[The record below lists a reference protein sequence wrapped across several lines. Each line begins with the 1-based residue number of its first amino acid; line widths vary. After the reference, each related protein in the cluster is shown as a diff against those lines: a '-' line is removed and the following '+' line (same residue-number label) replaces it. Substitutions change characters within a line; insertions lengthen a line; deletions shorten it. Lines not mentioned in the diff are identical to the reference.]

1 MSIAA
6 VVLVVV
12 KSIHVGETYEEPVI
26 HVLESVVVDV
36 SDGSSVV
43 VFVKDSTCGVK
54 LVPDIVVDGSS
65 VVDVDGITYG
75 VSLLIVAV
83 GGVEDGSFTVV
94 SDGSGAVVVVESS
107 T

>member
-1 MSIAA
+1 MSTAA
-6 VVLVVV
+6 VTL
-12 KSIHVGETYEEPVI
+12 ETYEDPVI
-26 HVLESVVVDV
+26 HVLESVVVVVDV
-36 SDGSSVV
+36 SDGSTVV

-94 SDGSGAVVVVESS
+94 SDGSSGVVVVESS